1 MEFTQKSGENMKLE
15 IQAVMSGYDVKISGE
30 KVLGTLHID
39 DEGLFFS
46 SPNKKKKT
54 FFFMPWDKLEALLKI
69 GENFQ
74 NVGNH

>member
-1 MEFTQKSGENMKLE
+1 MEFTQKSGMKLE

-54 FFFMPWDKLEALLKI
+54 FSLCRGINLK
-69 GENFQ
+69 
-74 NVGNH
+74 HYSK